1 MNINNKNINSLN
13 STKERKPENIRR
25 NYYKHKKK
33 KNLKF
38 PLTQTRLHHC

>member
-33 KNLKF
+33 KI
-38 PLTQTRLHHC
+38 